1 LYMNRSQRRE
11 WAKLYLLSQTKE
23 KKRSA
28 RYINKLKEFSE
39 MTSSELVELKFNLK
53 MSSTDRAA
61 LNEALKLVVSKDVE
75 ENKEVVN
82 EN

>member
-1 LYMNRSQRRE
+1 MNRSQRRE

-61 LNEALKLVVSKDVE
+61 LDEALKLVVSKDVE

>member
-1 LYMNRSQRRE
+1 MNRSQRRE

-61 LNEALKLVVSKDVE
+61 LDEAFKLVVSKDIE

>member
-1 LYMNRSQRRE
+1 MNRSQRRE

-23 KKRSA
+23 KKRST

-39 MTSSELVELKFNLK
+39 ITSSELIELKFNLK

-61 LNEALKLVVSKDVE
+61 LDEALKLVVSKDVE

>member
-1 LYMNRSQRRE
+1 MNRNQRRE

>member
-1 LYMNRSQRRE
+1 MNRSQRRE
-11 WAKLYLLSQTKE
+11 WAKLYLLSHTKE

>member
-1 LYMNRSQRRE
+1 MNRSQRRE

-39 MTSSELVELKFNLK
+39 ITSSELIELKFNLK

-61 LNEALKLVVSKDVE
+61 LDEALKLVVSKDVE